1 MEVDPFE
8 GRYGGPSILPLEP
21 ALIALIFATCLIGM
35 LICLS
40 FFQKLR
46 EWRLGETGSDGLEIQ
61 APKAPKEPT
70 ERKLLESLPGRRHAL
85 FAVAQRNAER
95 DDCRELRTADV
106 RCSCVLLEW
115 WDQAATSRPSGGM
128 PQ

>member
-8 GRYGGPSILPLEP
+8 GRYGGPSILPMEP

-61 APKAPKEPT
+61 APKAPKVSTGAEAARVVAREET
-70 ERKLLESLPGRRHAL
+70 CIVCRCA
-85 FAVAQRNAER
+85 AQR
-95 DDCRELRTADV
+95 
-106 RCSCVLLEW
+106 
-115 WDQAATSRPSGGM
+115 
-128 PQ
+128 